1 MEIYSGEIK
10 KVYEAN
16 GVPLFLE
23 FIIHFLSAF
32 IHLFIMSTIIFF
44 LAPLIFDT
52 TIPSNLPV
60 YLISLAIFIAT
71 TLSIGSVFGLVMK
84 DVSKLTM
91 ISQLVFMP
99 SLMLSGIM
107 FPAEM
112 LPKVLEYADKT
123 FPATWAF
130 KAMTNNVFE
139 LSLYIP
145 MIVVFIISIIIC
157 AFILRTDKFN

>member
-1 MEIYSGEIK
+1 
-10 KVYEAN
+10 
-16 GVPLFLE
+16 
-23 FIIHFLSAF
+23 
-32 IHLFIMSTIIFF
+32 
-44 LAPLIFDT
+44 
-52 TIPSNLPV
+52 
-60 YLISLAIFIAT
+60 
-71 TLSIGSVFGLVMK
+71 MK

-112 LPKVLEYADKT
+112 LPKVLEYAGKT

>member
-1 MEIYSGEIK
+1 M
-10 KVYEAN
+10 
-16 GVPLFLE
+16 FLE